1 MSAGGRRCTSPVSPS
16 TMIGVARLGQR
27 HDVVELADGGDA
39 ERARH
44 DRDVAGRPDLLQHQ
58 PAQPLAVVVEQLRRP
73 HVARDDDGV
82 LRQIR
87 GEGPVRAAH
96 QLAQQPVGEVVE
108 IVQPVAQE
116 RIGLPRHLRARVVLH
131 ALDRRLGREA
141 VADRLLQPPRPAA
154 ILGEHLVGFEN
165 LAVLAGAVPRRRA
178 PEGRRPR
185 VSGSPSPRR
194 GGGAR
199 CSTSSAMSS
208 VTTTRG
214 SCSTTWPSAIPS
226 A

>member
-27 HDVVELADGGDA
+27 DDVVELADGGDA
-39 ERARH
+39 ERARD
-44 DRDVAGRPDLLQHQ
+44 DRDVAGRPDLLEHQ
-58 PAQPLAVVVEQLRRP
+58 AAQALAVVVEQLRRP

-82 LRQIR
+82 VRQVG
-87 GEGPVRAAH
+87 GERPVRAAH

-116 RIGLPRHLRARVVLH
+116 RIGLPLHLRARVVLH
-131 ALDRRLGREA
+131 ALDRRLGGEA

-154 ILGEHLVGFEN
+154 ILGEHLVGFQD
-165 LAVLAGAVPRRRA
+165 LAVLAGARLGAARQEVVDRELA
-178 PEGRRPR
+178 
-185 VSGSPSPRR
+185 GSPSPRR

-199 CSTSSAMSS
+199 A
-208 VTTTRG
+208 RR
-214 SCSTTWPSAIPS
+214 PRR
-226 A
+226 